1 MKVLYDAYTM
11 TDAYVVTANWPEENI
26 LKHLPNQANT
36 HNTRH
41 IELGCNQHHCSECGT
56 QTDVLFVFCLPLKY
70 MLVTPLSQSNGFREA
85 YLLGEPKGLI

>member
-41 IELGCNQHHCSECGT
+41 IELGCNQHHCSECG
-56 QTDVLFVFCLPLKY
+56 P
-70 MLVTPLSQSNGFREA
+70 
-85 YLLGEPKGLI
+85 